1 MDNYFVRKM
10 LEEYLK
16 SNGLDWKSFFN
27 SKDVHLAWK
36 PLEVQGG
43 VAIPNLLGMWK
54 NCKINYGKIVNYINE
69 KL

>member
-36 PLEVQGG
+36 PLEV
-43 VAIPNLLGMWK
+43 
-54 NCKINYGKIVNYINE
+54 
-69 KL
+69 